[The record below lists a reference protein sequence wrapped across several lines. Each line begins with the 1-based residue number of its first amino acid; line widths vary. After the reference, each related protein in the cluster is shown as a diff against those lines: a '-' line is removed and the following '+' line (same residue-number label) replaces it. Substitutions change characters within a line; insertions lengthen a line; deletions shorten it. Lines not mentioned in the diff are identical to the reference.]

1 MCKRRY
7 YVPQGRKHSAVYC
20 SRNCLAKDL
29 LSKYTSIYGF
39 KKSDQPLHKYKSI
52 NIDGKRVREHRYLME
67 QKVGRKL
74 TKNEHVHHVNG
85 DSLDNNLD
93 NLEILTN
100 SEHQK
105 IEYKLRNP

>member
-1 MCKRRY
+1 
-7 YVPQGRKHSAVYC
+7 
-20 SRNCLAKDL
+20 
-29 LSKYTSIYGF
+29 
-39 KKSDQPLHKYKSI
+39 
-52 NIDGKRVREHRYLME
+52 ME